1 MTIKLYIGAHKTA
14 TTHIQ
19 TLLEHNQD
27 ILKAN
32 HIQLS
37 TPPQLRKSWL
47 PSFLNYCHHNNN
59 AHIEKLKKEAPS
71 DGIWILSEENFVGN
85 SYELS
90 QTSILYPNIS
100 LRLKC
105 FVELFPKAKIEL
117 YFSIRSYETFY
128 RSTYLEVVR
137 NRGYLP
143 FDAYYK
149 EALFQSKSWGN
160 VIEMFTQVIPE
171 ENITLWCYE
180 EVHNLMPKII
190 NQITELNNAKALIE
204 NYPIKK
210 TRESL
215 SNKTLEVLASFSSVM
230 TQEESQKM
238 VEVINKKYPL
248 GDRYAKFIAFN
259 EKKAKE
265 FKIKYKKDIRSIQNK
280 YTKIK
285 FLKMNNAK

>member
-1 MTIKLYIGAHKTA
+1 MIIKLYIGAHKTA

-19 TLLEHNQD
+19 SILEANKEPLLKNNITISTPN
-27 ILKAN
+27 ILRPKW
-32 HIQLS
+32 IQL
-37 TPPQLRKSWL
+37 
-47 PSFLNYCHHNNN
+47 FMNYCHHN
-59 AHIEKLKKEAPS
+59 KLSNKEELLALSPKH
-71 DGIWILSEENFVGN
+71 GTWIFSEENFVGN

-90 QTSILYPNIS
+90 QTSTLYPNIL

-149 EALFQSKSWGN
+149 EALFQSKSWVN
-160 VIEMFTQVIPE
+160 VIEMFSQVIPE

-180 EVHNLMPKII
+180 EVHNLMPQII
-190 NQITELNNAKALIE
+190 DLITELNNAKALIE

-215 SNKTLEVLASFSSVM
+215 SNKTLEVLASLSSVM
-230 TQEESQKM
+230 TQEESQKI
-238 VEVINKKYPL
+238 VEVINKKYPQ
-248 GDRYAKFIAFN
+248 GNEYSKFIAFDN
-259 EKKAKE
+259 EKLKKL
-265 FKIKYKKDIRSIQNK
+265 KIKYKRDIKYIQKK
-280 YTKIK
+280 YPKEHQ
-285 FLKMNNAK
+285 

>member
-19 TLLEHNQD
+19 TLLEHNRD

-47 PSFLNYCHHNNN
+47 PSFLNYCHHDNN

-71 DGIWILSEENFVGN
+71 DGIWILSDENITGTP
-85 SYELS
+85 YEFKIS
-90 QTSILYPNIS
+90 NKGIYPNIEK
-100 LRLKC
+100 RLKC
-105 FVELFPKAKIEL
+105 LKSLFPNAKIEL
-117 YFSIRSYETFY
+117 FFSLRSYDSFY

-143 FDAYYK
+143 FKEYYN
-149 EALFQSKSWGN
+149 EEQFRHNSWLN
-160 VIEMFTQVIPE
+160 VIEMFTNIIPQK
-171 ENITLWCYE
+171 NITLWCYE
-180 EVHNLMPKII
+180 EIHNLMPEII
-190 NQITELNNAKALIE
+190 NQMTELNNAKALIE

-215 SNKTLEVLASFSSVM
+215 SNKTLQVLASLSYVM
-230 TQEESQKM
+230 TQEESQKI
-238 VEVINKKYPL
+238 VEVINNKYPQ
-248 GDRYAKFIAFN
+248 GNEYSKFIAFN
-259 EKKAKE
+259 QEKSKE
-265 FKIKYKKDIRSIQNK
+265 FQKKYIENILSIKEKYPTIQ
-280 YTKIK
+280 
-285 FLKMNNAK
+285 FLKG